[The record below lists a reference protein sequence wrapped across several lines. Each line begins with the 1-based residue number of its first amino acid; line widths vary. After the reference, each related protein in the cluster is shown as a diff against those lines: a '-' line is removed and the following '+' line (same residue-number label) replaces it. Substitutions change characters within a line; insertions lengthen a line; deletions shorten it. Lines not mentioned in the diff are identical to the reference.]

1 MERTPPTLRSQGSA
15 APGRAQLRAATME
28 LGLEGPGPELH
39 CHEAA
44 AGVGGGRLRSV
55 RPSGPAASLHASQQS
70 GARSR
75 QPLRPGRSPCSSQ
88 PPPEGQG
95 RGEGQ
100 AGAAALSAGPAV
112 VDCVTVPARES
123 SASLQRGGPSRGR
136 GTLLSRQEPRG
147 QVRGKSHHWGKE
159 GQKNHRQTR
168 LRLSLSAF
176 LAPKLPGGAALGSG
190 RSASVE
196 WPCWSAPRSEG
207 HHRGSEAPGGCR
219 ISLSSQAGLAAKK
232 RQVRG
237 LTVPWGW
244 ETPPSAA

>member
-1 MERTPPTLRSQGSA
+1 MKRTPPPLRSQDSA
-15 APGRAQLRAATME
+15 APGRAQLQAATME
-28 LGLEGPGPELH
+28 LGLEGPGPEVH

-44 AGVGGGRLRSV
+44 AGVGVGICL
-55 RPSGPAASLHASQQS
+55 AASLHASQQS

-75 QPLRPGRSPCSSQ
+75 QPLRPEIRSPCSSQ
-88 PPPEGQG
+88 PLPEGQG

-100 AGAAALSAGPAV
+100 AGAAALSAARAV
-112 VDCVTVPARES
+112 VDYVTVPARES
-123 SASLQRGGPSRGR
+123 SASPQRGGPSRGR

-176 LAPKLPGGAALGSG
+176 LVPKLPGGAARGSG

-196 WPCWSAPRSEG
+196 WPRWSAPRSEG
-207 HHRGSEAPGGCR
+207 HHRGSEALLRGGCR
-219 ISLSSQAGLAAKK
+219 ISLSSQAGLAAEK